1 MIEALCIYG
10 VNCAKCIK
18 IGCLIWAFL
27 CAGGGGVALD
37 EGDIEN
43 ARKYGFAMVIF
54 SMIAM
59 LFPDTETWQGW
70 LEIARRP

>member
-10 VNCAKCIK
+10 VNCSKYIK

-27 CAGGGGVALD
+27 CCGGGALALD
-37 EGDIEN
+37 DGEIGV
-43 ARKYGFAMVIF
+43 ARKYGFAMVVF
-54 SMIAM
+54 AMVAM

-70 LEIARRP
+70 LEITRRP